1 MLETNKK
8 QILCMLGICEHE
20 MGDENC
26 LWPKVCDRD
35 LDYVKKQ
42 IEKIINLEAKKLLM
56 EKETKRLSKQ
66 TTKAIKKTT
75 KPTKKRVI
83 KKAIKTTK
91 KSTK

>member
-20 MGDENC
+20 VGDENC

-35 LDYVKKQ
+35 LDYVEKQ
-42 IEKIINLEAKKLLM
+42 IEKIINLETKKLLM
-56 EKETKRLSKQ
+56 EKETKKSTKQ
-66 TTKAIKKTT
+66 TTKTIKKVS
-75 KPTKKRVI
+75 KKKVTKKPV
-83 KKAIKTTK
+83 KKTK